1 MDYIRKIP
9 ILLGFGSGL
18 LIGFIGYASKIPN
31 NEIISNMFIG
41 MAIFYLV
48 GIVIRNTIKNIT
60 EAIMQKIAER
70 EEEAKRQEEEK
81 KKELEK
87 AQEEEEKKKGSNID
101 LVADDDAEQE
111 SDDFDVLPVADFIK
125 KELK

>member
-9 ILLGFGSGL
+9 ILLGLGSGL

-31 NEIISNMFIG
+31 NELITNMFIG
-41 MAIFYLV
+41 MAVFYLV

-60 EAIMQKIAER
+60 EAILQKIAER
-70 EEEAKRQEEEK
+70 EAEAKRLEEEK
-81 KKELEK
+81 KKELERI
-87 AQEEEEKKKGSNID
+87 QEEEEKKKGSNIN

-111 SDDFDVLPVADFIK
+111 IEDFDALPVAEFLK
-125 KELK
+125 NELK